1 MSPHFVLLL
10 PPCASMCFAFYFS
23 CRTGL
28 LLEVTVELPMEWQGI
43 IWPWLE
49 SEFLEKVFEIK
60 GHVDSKG
67 APGGGAGAITTSG
80 MFTMIGARVFFH
92 MLPREGRLVEEVEK
106 RFETSGKRGL

>member
-1 MSPHFVLLL
+1 M
-10 PPCASMCFAFYFS
+10 
-23 CRTGL
+23 
-28 LLEVTVELPMEWQGI
+28 
-43 IWPWLE
+43 
-49 SEFLEKVFEIK
+49 EKVFEIK

-106 RFETSGKRGL
+106 RFETSGKRGLKWSIWIFFVGCNTSSKQHKIDGMLVGSGLLRLKGLVVNQVQIPKSA